1 MGMAKET
8 LSSLRQLCA
17 REWRAL
23 LVLVL
28 ANVVYAFAVAYCT
41 LPYRFPD
48 IGVPGIAVLTNYL
61 FGLSPNWMIVGV
73 NLMLIYW
80 GRRDLGL
87 HFLAL
92 TVFSVAVFSGFLAV
106 FSRFP
111 FSITEDKF
119 MAAVIS
125 GFLKGVSMGAM
136 FNVGGSSGGFDIAA
150 AVLRRRYDL
159 EVGRFS
165 IIYNVVILAFSL
177 GVVGLES
184 VVYGVVSVYIC
195 GVMLDNMTRNFDK
208 RKQALII
215 TNIPDE
221 VSRFITATASTGGAS
236 TRASP
241 VRCSSPFWGRAR
253 WRTSSAS
260 SRRRTPMLSFPSA
273 TPRRCWGRASRTGA
287 PCSRDAAASRGL

>member
-23 LVLVL
+23 VVLVL

-221 VSRFITATASTGGAS
+221 VSRFITATGRGVTRLDGRGVYTGEPRPVLLSLLGPRQVANLKRFLKEKDPHAFVSICDASEVLGQG
-236 TRASP
+236 
-241 VRCSSPFWGRAR
+241 FKN
-253 WRTSSAS
+253 WRS
-260 SRRRTPMLSFPSA
+260 L
-273 TPRRCWGRASRTGA
+273 
-287 PCSRDAAASRGL
+287 

>member
-1 MGMAKET
+1 MEMAKET
-8 LSSLRQLCA
+8 LSSLRNLCA

-23 LVLVL
+23 VVLVL

-61 FGLSPNWMIVGV
+61 FGISPNWMIVGV

-80 GRRDLGL
+80 GRRDLSL

-92 TVFSVAVFSGFLAV
+92 TVFSVVVFSGFLAV

-177 GVVGLES
+177 GVVGLEP

-215 TNIPDE
+215 TNIPED
-221 VSRFITATASTGGAS
+221 VCHFITSKGKGVTRLEGHGAYTGQPRPVLISLLEPRQIVQLKAFLKEKDPNAFLSICDATEVLGQGFKSGKS
-236 TRASP
+236 
-241 VRCSSPFWGRAR
+241 
-253 WRTSSAS
+253 
-260 SRRRTPMLSFPSA
+260 L
-273 TPRRCWGRASRTGA
+273 
-287 PCSRDAAASRGL
+287 